1 MMKRKALL
9 MNIDD
14 IPIHELHKADGYQ
27 IRQIDDDDI
36 SRGIDESQPY
46 LANLGSKSKSPNKNS
61 SFGNEGAS

>member
-27 IRQIDDDDI
+27 IRE
-36 SRGIDESQPY
+36 IDEDDRIQN
-46 LANLGSKSKSPNKNS
+46 NLLQ
-61 SFGNEGAS
+61 